1 MGRKQKNKK
10 CRLVYRVFAKQRF
23 PRTFHFLRRI
33 AWHFEPNCGCF
44 ALCAGHGATEG
55 ICPMEPAVHPKP
67 DSPAHLEPIPVA
79 APPPRVLISYIH
91 FLGTTKRTQADEFI
105 ELKNLGGVAQD
116 LSEWRVSAADPGQ
129 EFSFPAGT
137 QLPPG
142 EVVRIYTNRAPL
154 GAGQF
159 SYNSKRALW
168 NDGGDLGQLFNRDGQ
183 LVAQY
188 GYGSY
193 ETRTVDSIKV
203 ANGVEGLEV
212 LFDAT
217 YLAEQVASHSKVD
230 FLTALERALRCL
242 IEDPIRGKQIKLLA
256 NELCGLELHP
266 QSNSAAERAGVRAH
280 LQRQKLHLLS
290 APDSTAL
297 PEGVTLRKNWI
308 FRLETGMADRHFVV
322 VDRSGTEPA
331 YQCVL

>member
-1 MGRKQKNKK
+1 MGRMQKNKK
-10 CRLVYRVFAKQRF
+10 CRLVYRVYAKQKF
-23 PRTFHFLRRI
+23 PRKFHFLRRI
-33 AWHFEPNCGCF
+33 AWHFEHNCGCF
-44 ALCAGHGATEG
+44 ASCTGHGATEEL
-55 ICPMEPAVHPKP
+55 CSMEPAMHSEP

-79 APPPRVLISYIH
+79 AAPPRVLISYIH

-116 LSEWRVSAADPGQ
+116 LSGWRVSAADPGQ
-129 EFSFPAGT
+129 EFSFPVGT

-142 EVVRIYTNRAPL
+142 EVVRIYTNLAPL

-159 SYNSKRALW
+159 SFNSKRAIW

-183 LVAQY
+183 LVTQY

-212 LFDAT
+212 LLDAA
-217 YLAEQVASHSKVD
+217 YLTEQAASHSKVD
-230 FLTALERALRCL
+230 LLTALERTLRCL
-242 IEDPIRGKQIKLLA
+242 IEDSK
-256 NELCGLELHP
+256 
-266 QSNSAAERAGVRAH
+266 SNSAAEREGVRVH

-290 APDSTAL
+290 APDSKVL

-331 YQCVL
+331 YQCVF